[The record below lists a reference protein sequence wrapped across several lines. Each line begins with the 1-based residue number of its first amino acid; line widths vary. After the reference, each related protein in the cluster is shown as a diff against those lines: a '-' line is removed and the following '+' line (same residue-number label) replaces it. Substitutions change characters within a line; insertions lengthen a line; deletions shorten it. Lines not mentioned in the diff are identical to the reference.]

1 MSYAFGTPKLME
13 WLHNNPLVEFLR
25 IDKVFNPFTIG
36 RNPRFVTAYQ
46 NPSNPLAEV
55 VFVVDEKDQ

>member
-1 MSYAFGTPKLME
+1 ME

-36 RNPRFVTAYQ
+36 RNPRFVKAYQ